1 MTTKPP
7 TTFAA
12 PEPLLNPPAVALSVT
27 DPCLI
32 PLSEGKVV
40 GVVAWEPMKTLDGVM
55 VAIVLSLLQPPRE
68 AALTVDLKN
77 IDYSTSAAFN
87 IAALLVTVI
96 LIALYATWW

>member
-1 MTTKPP
+1 M
-7 TTFAA
+7 
-12 PEPLLNPPAVALSVT
+12 
-27 DPCLI
+27 DR
-32 PLSEGKVV
+32 V
-40 GVVAWEPMKTLDGVM
+40 GLVFLVCMGI
-55 VAIVLSLLQPPRE
+55 AIVLSLLQPPRE